1 VLVAAGCRPVASRT
15 TAASAEVPSATVAL
29 PAPSASAAAPS
40 ASAAAPSASAA
51 APDRAWRRPFLWR
64 LTPPPKA
71 SYLVGTMHLP
81 DPRLRVLPAALERVL
96 VECEAYYGEIPLD
109 AVTQSRLAAA
119 LLLPG
124 GSTLGDVLPAE
135 LHARVEREWT
145 SRGVPFAPFD
155 RMKPWVVSVQV
166 TLLDRFSLLAQQPPL
181 DAALYARAE
190 ADGKEVGGLESVAEQ
205 VAVFDGLTAAEQAA
219 LLRDTLD
226 QIDRYRRERRDPT
239 EELVAAY
246 VSGEDARVT
255 RLLEEDFDPQDPLD
269 VKVRQRLFTDRN
281 ARMADRITACLRAA
295 PPRAY
300 LFAVGA
306 GHVVGADGLVAR
318 LERAGWQPRRTT
330 E

>member
-1 VLVAAGCRPVASRT
+1 
-15 TAASAEVPSATVAL
+15 
-29 PAPSASAAAPS
+29 
-40 ASAAAPSASAA
+40 
-51 APDRAWRRPFLWR
+51 
-64 LTPPPKA
+64 
-71 SYLVGTMHLP
+71 
-81 DPRLRVLPAALERVL
+81 
-96 VECEAYYGEIPLD
+96 
-109 AVTQSRLAAA
+109 
-119 LLLPG
+119 
-124 GSTLGDVLPAE
+124 
-135 LHARVEREWT
+135 
-145 SRGVPFAPFD
+145 
-155 RMKPWVVSVQV
+155 MKPWVVSVQV

-190 ADGKEVGGLESVAEQ
+190 ADGKEVGGSRASPSRSRCSTGSRRRSRRRCSE
-205 VAVFDGLTAAEQAA
+205 TPWN
-219 LLRDTLD
+219 

-318 LERAGWQPRRTT
+318 LERPVAAEAHDGVRSGSGGRCARGCASPRRRPTWSRPRNRRSCCG
-330 E
+330 